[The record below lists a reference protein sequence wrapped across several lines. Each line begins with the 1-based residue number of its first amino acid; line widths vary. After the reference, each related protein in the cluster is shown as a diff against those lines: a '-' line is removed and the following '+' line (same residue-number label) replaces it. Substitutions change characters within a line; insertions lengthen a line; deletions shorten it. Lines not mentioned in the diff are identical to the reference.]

1 MGKAG
6 LLVVNKIYRNESV
19 YMENMDIGLE
29 SEAEND
35 TFVARKR
42 EKEILLCCFFL
53 MNYVISFFYIPT
65 HKFTNTRV
73 I

>member
-6 LLVVNKIYRNESV
+6 LLVVNKIYRNETV

-29 SEAEND
+29 SD